1 MRKSLYIRTEQ
12 LQRKQRKSHHHSP
25 RTPETC
31 KIRAI
36 EDMRRSSSKTTKRKA
51 NKPEKRGFDG
61 LKMKS
66 FAVVKSSYDPE
77 NDFKESMVE
86 MIKEMRIRKTE
97 ELEELL
103 ACYLML
109 NCEEYHELI
118 INVFRQVWFD
128 LNHHAG
134 LSWS

>member
-1 MRKSLYIRTEQ
+1 
-12 LQRKQRKSHHHSP
+12 
-25 RTPETC
+25 
-31 KIRAI
+31 
-36 EDMRRSSSKTTKRKA
+36 
-51 NKPEKRGFDG
+51 
-61 LKMKS
+61 MKS